1 MVCSLTRGLP
11 FCLACVYYRER
22 VKMISLLYM
31 HEVVINNCFHF
42 HFVLLLMTLEELL
55 LMTTEEFN

>member
-1 MVCSLTRGLP
+1 
-11 FCLACVYYRER
+11 
-22 VKMISLLYM
+22 MISLLYM